1 MANILSMTMK
11 VMSAKDA
18 KNSFGT
24 FLDTAQRE
32 PVVVTKRDRP
42 VGVLLCA
49 DDFSAMEEF
58 VDSMRETVKQGVM
71 TGLREAKS
79 GEGAELTESYV
90 MDLQSKLQERLN
102 ANKNR

>member
-1 MANILSMTMK
+1 
-11 VMSAKDA
+11 MSAKEA
-18 KNSFGT
+18 KNSFGV

-58 VDSMRETVKQGVM
+58 VDNMRETIKAGVT
-71 TGLREAKS
+71 TGLIEAQAQAQARE
-79 GEGAELTESYV
+79 GVELTDSYAS
-90 MDLQSKLQERLN
+90 DLKLKLQERLN
-102 ANKNR
+102 TANQNA